1 VDVAVTGSTGLIGQA
16 LVAALAA
23 DGHRVVR
30 VQRSGARGRPADT
43 PPADTVA
50 WDPDAGT
57 IDAAGLEG
65 LDAVVH
71 LAGAPIAG
79 HRWSAAHRA
88 RILDSRT
95 RGTTLLANTLAA
107 LQRPPRV
114 LASGSAVGFYGDTG
128 NDTVD
133 EDGPPGTG
141 FLVDVVRA
149 WEAATAAAEAAGI
162 RVAHLRTG
170 VVLARAGGVLGQVLL
185 PFRLGLGGRQG
196 SGRQWMSWISRVDEV
211 AAIRHVL
218 ERDDVRGPVNLTAP
232 SPVTNREFVATL
244 GTVLKRPTVLP
255 TPLFPLRLR
264 YGGELVHQL
273 LLVSQ
278 RVVPA
283 RLTASGFTFT
293 HPNLEG
299 AMRAELAR

>member
-1 VDVAVTGSTGLIGQA
+1 VTGSTGLIGEA
-16 LVAALAA
+16 LVAALAV
-23 DGHRVVR
+23 DGHRVLR
-30 VQRSGARGRPADT
+30 VLRSGAGPS
-43 PPADTVA
+43 DTVA

-79 HRWSAAHRA
+79 HRWSDAQRA
-88 RILDSRT
+88 RILGSRT
-95 RGTTLLANTLAA
+95 RGTTLLAGTLAA

-133 EDGPPGTG
+133 EDGPAGTD
-141 FLVDVVRA
+141 FLADVVRA
-149 WEAATAAAEAAGI
+149 WEGATGAAEAAGI

-196 SGRQWMSWISRVDEV
+196 SGRQWMSWISRTDEV

-218 ERDDVRGPVNLTAP
+218 DHDDLRGPVNLTAP
-232 SPVTNREFVATL
+232 SPVTNREFAATL
-244 GTVLKRPTVLP
+244 GTVLRRPTVLP
-255 TPLFPLRLR
+255 TPLLPLRLR
-264 YGGELVHQL
+264 YGRELVEHL

-278 RVVPA
+278 RVVPG
-283 RLTASGFTFT
+283 RLTGSGFTFT
-293 HPNLEG
+293 HPSLES
-299 AMRAELAR
+299 AIRAELAA